1 MKKVLS
7 AITIL
12 GLSIGLL
19 GCGKNLSLSAN
30 TSEDEQI
37 QFPEYMT
44 FYEYLCSMDW
54 MPGGKTDDL

>member
-19 GCGKNLSLSAN
+19 GCGKNFSLSVN
-30 TSEDEQI
+30 TFEDEQI
-37 QFPEYMT
+37 QFPE
-44 FYEYLCSMDW
+44 
-54 MPGGKTDDL
+54 GHR